1 MGLVEA
7 KVVIVTGA
15 GRGIGRAEA
24 LAFAREGAKVVVN
37 DTGVER
43 DGSGGS
49 AEPAA
54 SVVREIEALGGE
66 AIASTHSVATEEGAA
81 ALVELAVERF
91 GRLDVLVNNAGI
103 LHDQSLLKTEV
114 AYFRELVD
122 VHLVGSLLTTQ
133 RAAKQMIAQGEG
145 GRIINTTSVSGMIG
159 NQGQVGYAA
168 AMAGVYGLTR
178 TAAIELQR
186 HRILV
191 NAIAPI
197 AKTRLTEDLPMFE
210 SLGSLTPEHVA
221 PAALFLGSSLA
232 GQRTGY
238 VLAVSGAQMYA
249 FKVVQSPGRFKD
261 AGEPWTASEIAEH
274 WDAIVKG

>member
-43 DGSGGS
+43 DGSGGG

-66 AIASTHSVATEEGAA
+66 AALSTHSVATEEGAS

-103 LHDQSLLKTEV
+103 LLDQSLLKTEL
-114 AYFRELVD
+114 ARFRELVD
-122 VHLVGSLLTTQ
+122 VHLVGTLLTTQ

-261 AGEPWTASEIAEH
+261 AGEPWTATEIAEH